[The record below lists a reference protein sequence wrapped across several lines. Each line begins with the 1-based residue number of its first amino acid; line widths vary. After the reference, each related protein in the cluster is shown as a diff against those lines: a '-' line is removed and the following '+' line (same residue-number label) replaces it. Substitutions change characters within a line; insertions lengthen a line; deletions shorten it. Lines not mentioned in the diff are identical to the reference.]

1 GIQLE
6 QHHKYNSHDVDP
18 GCSNRQKPFMRLI
31 IHTARKQTLS
41 DLLMGKNIV
50 RVRVE
55 TVSYPKFTIRWS
67 TFCECSLIV
76 LPTLLSQQAD
86 KCWQLVIKNVNV
98 PAKVK
103 AGDTDHVILDC
114 DYDLG
119 NTPSKGLVVKW
130 FFNTN
135 EVAYQWI
142 YGREPLAGDTTRK
155 YIDPEYKASDDP
167 YTKYRAMKLNK
178 PGIELTG
185 EYTCVIF
192 TFADEQSASGSMV
205 VYSTEDKFEL
215 LSTKKTIDDKD
226 GVEITC
232 KAEGL
237 YPQPTLDISIE
248 GVPEKQTA
256 KPTVTLRD
264 DGLYDIL
271 SRTALLDEDLPEAT
285 IVKCL
290 LGIPKADYNVSR
302 QTVYYPE
309 SCSIVKHCARD
320 SLQRTPT
327 TTSTATTK
335 LQHKMEI
342 QALNNSGA
350 GNGGGKA
357 CKFLLVYSRHHH
369 HKPPSFMRIGNFDK
383 IDSVVFLARG
393 IPIPGG
399 PVPRSSEFARERLK
413 IALDGPAAVIPQRR
427 FRRNAP
433 RTQEARGFSV
443 LKRGASAPR
452 KIHACLITSQFLSLA
467 KLWNRILE

>member
-1 GIQLE
+1 MSTSLG
-6 QHHKYNSHDVDP
+6 NSPRWVDSDRVVLFATSLVPFAGKCSP
-18 GCSNRQKPFMRLI
+18 GPLKPR
-31 IHTARKQTLS
+31 AA
-41 DLLMGKNIV
+41 
-50 RVRVE
+50 
-55 TVSYPKFTIRWS
+55 
-67 TFCECSLIV
+67 
-76 LPTLLSQQAD
+76 SQALNQ

-98 PAKVK
+98 PATVK
-103 AGDTDHVILDC
+103 AGDTDYVILDC
-114 DYDLG
+114 DYDLE

-155 YIDPEYKASDDP
+155 YIDLKYKASDDP

-178 PGIELTG
+178 PGIDLTG

-192 TFADEQSASGSMV
+192 TFADEQSANAPMV
-205 VYSTEDKFEL
+205 VYSTEDKFDL
-215 LSTKKTIDDKD
+215 LYRKKTIDDKD

-271 SRTALLDEDLPEAT
+271 SRTALLDEDLPEAA

-290 LGIPKADYNVSR
+290 LGIPKADYNVSH
-302 QTVYYPE
+302 QTVYYPG
-309 SCSIVKHCARD
+309 
-320 SLQRTPT
+320 TPT

-342 QALNNSGA
+342 QALDNSGA
-350 GNGGGKA
+350 GDGGGKA

-399 PVPRSSEFARERLK
+399 PVPRPKFPREFHLN
-413 IALDGPAAVIPQRR
+413 IALDGPGAVIPQRR
-427 FRRNAP
+427 FRRTPAKNA
-433 RTQEARGFSV
+433 RSTRFFCLEARRFGTEEDS
-443 LKRGASAPR
+443 R
-452 KIHACLITSQFLSLA
+452 ACPTANPNFFLSP
-467 KLWNRILE
+467 NSGIDF